1 MMIMM
6 ESIGCYGVKEEE
18 GGRRRKERKERAW
31 YLLQAKPRLLI
42 GWRDRAGFLA
52 SASESRISEARLRT
66 SSPSLKKTVRKPWLY
81 LARLRQFLRHG
92 EITVRGYLN
101 AANSLHFIIHGR

>member
-6 ESIGCYGVKEEE
+6 ESIGSGSCCYGVKEEE
-18 GGRRRKERKERAW
+18 GGRRKKEGRRELG

-52 SASESRISEARLRT
+52 SAGESRISEARLKDLL
-66 SSPSLKKTVRKPWLY
+66 SVIGKDGKK
-81 LARLRQFLRHG
+81 AMAISG
-92 EITVRGYLN
+92 
-101 AANSLHFIIHGR
+101 